1 MQQDKYDGLCMV
13 LCVLFH
19 LFPPVLSL
27 DRITSLR
34 HSEPLHP
41 LATQA
46 ACWLEVLVVV
56 VGRCVLTQ

>member
-1 MQQDKYDGLCMV
+1 MHGAVRLVSLVSPSLELGQDY
-13 LCVLFH
+13 F
-19 LFPPVLSL
+19 
-27 DRITSLR
+27 LR

-56 VGRCVLTQ
+56 VGRCVLTQQKI